1 MKIKELV
8 FATNNQN
15 KLRELRAIVGD
26 DLKILSLDDI
36 GCHDEIVE
44 DGTTFKENALIKAR
58 WVKDH
63 YGYDCF
69 ADDTGLEVKA
79 LDDAPGV
86 YSARYAGPECNSER
100 NIDKLLIL
108 LGACPD
114 RTARFSTVFALI
126 VGEKISFFTGEIEG
140 EILNERRGEGGCGY
154 DSVFVPKGSNK
165 SFAEMSAEDKN
176 RISHRAIASEKLVA
190 YLKTL

>member
-1 MKIKELV
+1 MIKELV

-15 KLRELRAIVGD
+15 KLVELRAIVGEN
-26 DLKILSLDDI
+26 LRILSLEEI
-36 GCHDEIVE
+36 GCHDDIVE

-140 EILNERRGEGGCGY
+140 EILNERRGEGGFGY
-154 DSVFVPKGSNK
+154 DSVFVPKGHTR
-165 SFAEMSAEDKN
+165 SFAEMGAEEKN
-176 RISHRAIASEKLVA
+176 KISHRAVASAKLVE